1 MALSWFDRKPQDSG
15 EWAGF
20 LEKGVRFE
28 GKLEVPG
35 TFRLDAAIKG
45 TLISAGTLILGEH
58 SSMEGHNRREC
69 RHDRRSLRGDHQCQ
83 RESRDPNGRDCSSR
97 DPHSLPEHRGRSRI
111 RWPLPHAG
119 GTAGQD
125 RHTEDD
131 YDSYPLSDSAS
142 IVAARFLSIS
152 AESSSSRPDDFF
164 FQWSRATA
172 L

>member
-58 SSMEGHNRREC
+58 SSMEGTIDGNVVTIGGRFEGTINA
-69 RHDRRSLRGDHQCQ
+69 RGKVEIQTGAIVVA
-83 RESRDPNGRDCSSR
+83 E
-97 DPHSLPEHRGRSRI
+97 I
-111 RWPLPHAG
+111 
-119 GTAGQD
+119 
-125 RHTEDD
+125 HT
-131 YDSYPLSDSAS
+131 PC
-142 IVAARFLSIS
+142 LSIEAGAVFDGRCHMLAVPQAKTDTPKTITIPIRS
-152 AESSSSRPDDFF
+152 
-164 FQWSRATA
+164 ATA
-172 L
+172 QA